1 MNQKIRYF
9 RIHGDNII
17 ECERTLKLISQALHV
32 QFTPTNSLLFRPIH
46 KTTIGDT
53 TYLLELL
60 SGHGRWGIDICD
72 VLLSNGGILREGAD
86 SYITE
91 VQGNTE
97 IILLSLEYCSALPA
111 GNNAWQRSGRAYSS
125 ILAGIPYMYFA
136 ELGGVELDANRKVK
150 APRFP
155 NPVVPYSYIATTQ
168 RMKQF
173 CIPIYTP
180 HPSISE
186 ILYKQYQGIFGM
198 KESLQIIRGIIIKE
212 DYSKALDSLQKKGIE
227 MVKLL
232 SATRRSID
240 TFRGDEWTDF
250 YNSPSSI
257 EYINHSNLIW
267 KASIGTKV
275 LVSKT
280 YRELRERIYDLKCKT
295 IGSNNLPICVIPKE
309 KISSLKSILDTIY
322 PTINTN
328 ITSDKDLVIVW
339 ITGFKPKGDDSR
351 PDRGLTPL
359 AKMVIGNEANIM
371 VVVYGPAKQ
380 ATWTNLQNLR
390 DRLAKE
396 NGLWQSILNIAN
408 YVLIDSA
415 TCNSKLFYKLNN
427 NIHENQ
433 NIVTFKYHVSNPDF
447 GEHDTDTAIH
457 SMFARKEFLNIKEA
471 LCNPPGGD
479 WSGISYFTTFGEEFR
494 WTSLP
499 RVSAHAKRPDH
510 LIQIEEQNNDIFIII
525 ESKQRA
531 RNLEDNI
538 GDSLKNYI
546 KELFKTQPTA
556 FKTRKSN
563 WRLYKNQQ
571 FTPRPFK
578 MITVGAFIFNNVEE
592 LSTHLQ
598 RGKLDA
604 VFAFEFDVNTCVHVL
619 VSKGRTSI
627 VNILKKIITYMTNIK
642 IQIHGF

>member
-97 IILLSLEYCSALPA
+97 TILLSLEYCSALPA

-212 DYSKALDSLQKKGIE
+212 DYSKALDSLQKRALKW
-227 MVKLL
+227 L
-232 SATRRSID
+232 SYFLPQDAV
-240 TFRGDEWTDF
+240 
-250 YNSPSSI
+250 
-257 EYINHSNLIW
+257 LILF
-267 KASIGTKV
+267 AV
-275 LVSKT
+275 
-280 YRELRERIYDLKCKT
+280 
-295 IGSNNLPICVIPKE
+295 
-309 KISSLKSILDTIY
+309 
-322 PTINTN
+322 
-328 ITSDKDLVIVW
+328 
-339 ITGFKPKGDDSR
+339 
-351 PDRGLTPL
+351 
-359 AKMVIGNEANIM
+359 M
-371 VVVYGPAKQ
+371 
-380 ATWTNLQNLR
+380 
-390 DRLAKE
+390 
-396 NGLWQSILNIAN
+396 NGLIFTIA
-408 YVLIDSA
+408 
-415 TCNSKLFYKLNN
+415 
-427 NIHENQ
+427 H
-433 NIVTFKYHVSNPDF
+433 HP
-447 GEHDTDTAIH
+447 
-457 SMFARKEFLNIKEA
+457 
-471 LCNPPGGD
+471 
-479 WSGISYFTTFGEEFR
+479 
-494 WTSLP
+494 
-499 RVSAHAKRPDH
+499 
-510 LIQIEEQNNDIFIII
+510 
-525 ESKQRA
+525 
-531 RNLEDNI
+531 
-538 GDSLKNYI
+538 
-546 KELFKTQPTA
+546 
-556 FKTRKSN
+556 
-563 WRLYKNQQ
+563 
-571 FTPRPFK
+571 
-578 MITVGAFIFNNVEE
+578 
-592 LSTHLQ
+592 
-598 RGKLDA
+598 
-604 VFAFEFDVNTCVHVL
+604 
-619 VSKGRTSI
+619 
-627 VNILKKIITYMTNIK
+627 
-642 IQIHGF
+642 